1 MPDEFRIRQD
11 LKRLVLGDYQ
21 LPLGV
26 RETNLAPPAQ
36 GFTVRFQEGKGDD
49 PDTYLFHVVVGHDRL
64 RALID
69 AAFNLLPKEVTPV
82 VEIGSRDAY
91 RMVDVYLGEEPMPLV
106 EFLRTWYEFEEILL
120 EDVTIGVGANAEEP
134 WVDVFIDTW
143 KGVVI
148 SIPVE
153 LRDEVEAM
161 LAGLGLTEVEAT
173 WNELED
179 SIDDEDL
186 VSDTVLDT
194 EENRP
199 DLEELLLELRER
211 WMLELNIDRETNVDE
226 AGKHLGMTLWHAVV
240 FATNSDGEEGR
251 GANIVLWMTAG
262 SLAQAEGLIEDA
274 LLDHPELVFE
284 SIYTMDRVAYD
295 DRPNSLGSLPP
306 TRRRAGMHELTI
318 EPWGSVTDGPPS
330 DLPQLPPGQSPAT
343 GSPPQL
349 PGSSGGQVGD
359 N

>member
-1 MPDEFRIRQD
+1 VHSIGYDAIGLAPVTGVDRERMADDFRLNPE
-11 LKRLVLGDYQ
+11 LKRLTLGDYQ

-26 RETNLAPPAQ
+26 RETKLSPPSQ
-36 GFTVRFQEGKGDD
+36 GYTVRFQEGKNDE
-49 PDTYLFHVVVGHDRL
+49 PDTFLFHAVVSHERL
-64 RALID
+64 KPLID

-153 LRDEVEAM
+153 MREEVEDM
-161 LAGLGLTEVEAT
+161 LHKLGIQEVETT
-173 WNELED
+173 WSEQSD
-179 SIDDEDL
+179 PMDEEEL
-186 VSDTVLDT
+186 VSENVLDLSD
-194 EENRP
+194 NRP

-211 WMLELNIDRETNVDE
+211 WFLELNIDRETNVDE
-226 AGKHLGMTLWHAVV
+226 AGRHLGMTLWHAVV
-240 FATNSDGEEGR
+240 LATASDGQEGL
-251 GANIVLWMTAG
+251 GANVVLWMTAG
-262 SLAQAEGLIEDA
+262 SLAQAEELIEDA

-295 DRPNSLGSLPP
+295 DRPQSLSHIPP
-306 TRRRAGMHELTI
+306 TRRRAAVHEMII
-318 EPWGSVTDGPPS
+318 EPWGGAPPEA
-330 DLPQLPPGQSPAT
+330 PGGRAN
-343 GSPPQL
+343 
-349 PGSSGGQVGD
+349 D

>member
-1 MPDEFRIRQD
+1 MADDFRIRQD
-11 LKRLVLGDYQ
+11 IQRLTLGDYQ

-26 RETNLAPPAQ
+26 RETKLNVPTQ
-36 GFTVRFQEGKGDD
+36 GYTVRFQEGKGDD
-49 PDTYLFHVVVGHDRL
+49 PDTFLFHAVVSHERL
-64 RALID
+64 RPLID

-106 EFLRTWYEFEEILL
+106 EFLRTWYDFEEILL

-148 SIPVE
+148 SIPVDM
-153 LRDEVEAM
+153 RDEVERM
-161 LAGLGLTEVEAT
+161 LGGLGIHEVEQT
-173 WNELED
+173 WEEKDDPIEED
-179 SIDDEDL
+179 EL
-186 VSDTVLDT
+186 VSDNVLDLAD
-194 EENRP
+194 NRP

-226 AGKHLGMTLWHAVV
+226 AGRHLGMTLWHAVV
-240 FATNSDGEEGR
+240 FATSSDGDEAR
-251 GANIVLWMTAG
+251 GANIILWMTAG
-262 SLAQAEGLIEDA
+262 SLAQAEELIEDA
-274 LLDHPELVFE
+274 LLDHPDLVFE

-295 DRPNSLGSLPP
+295 DRPQSLSHIPP
-306 TRRRAGMHELTI
+306 TRRRAAVHEITI
-318 EPWGSVTDGPPS
+318 EPWNAGPGTGGDGR
-330 DLPQLPPGQSPAT
+330 
-343 GSPPQL
+343 GSPPTPPSSPSGRR
-349 PGSSGGQVGD
+349 PGDASEGSAGD